1 MIIRRTFYRP
11 PSPPPARVRPAPEP
25 RRDPG
30 WTARYRAAV
39 LRNLPLAL
47 LKEFRD
53 EEAARLVTLKA
64 ELLEA
69 QRAAAA
75 EPPTPAGPAPAV
87 LESAPSRVLLGS

>member
-11 PSPPPARVRPAPEP
+11 PSPPPAGVRPAPEP
-25 RRDPG
+25 RRDPR

-53 EEAARLVTLKA
+53 DEAARLVTLKA

-69 QRAAAA
+69 QSCRRSGAA
-75 EPPTPAGPAPAV
+75 EPAEPAPAV
-87 LESAPSRVLLGS
+87 PESTPSRVLLGS